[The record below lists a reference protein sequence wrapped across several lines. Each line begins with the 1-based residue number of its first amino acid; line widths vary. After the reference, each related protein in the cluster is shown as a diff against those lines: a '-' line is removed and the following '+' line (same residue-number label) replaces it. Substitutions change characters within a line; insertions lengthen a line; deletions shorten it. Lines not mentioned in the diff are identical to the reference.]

1 MGLII
6 LGIVVLIIGVL
17 GSKSDG
23 PISRF
28 KALFMG
34 GGIIIAIIGLL
45 TSIIVQIPAGHV
57 GVQVLFGQVQST
69 ILHEGLSVVNP
80 LVEIKEL
87 SVQTQNYTMSASLE
101 DGESKGDDAVRVLSK
116 DGLEVVIDLTILYRV
131 MDSKA
136 PIIYRELG
144 INYRD
149 KIIRPILRS
158 KIRENAVSYSA
169 IDLYSIKREA
179 FEAAI
184 TKDIARDFKARG
196 VEMEQLL
203 IRNVNLP
210 NSVKESIERK
220 ITAVQEAQRMEYVL
234 QKEQQEAERKRVEA
248 TGVADAQKII
258 NSGLSD
264 KLIQFESIKVQ
275 KELVNS
281 PNAKIIILG
290 SGKGSPPFIIGQ

>member
-1 MGLII
+1 MGLVI
-6 LGIVVLIIGVL
+6 LGIVVFIIGVL
-17 GSKSDG
+17 GSKSGG
-23 PISRF
+23 PIARF

-34 GGIIIAIIGLL
+34 GGVIVVIIGLL

-57 GVQVLFGQVQST
+57 GVQVLFGQVQKN
-69 ILHEGLSVVNP
+69 ILREGLNVINP
-80 LVEIKEL
+80 LVDIKEMT
-87 SVQTQNYTMSASLE
+87 VQTQNYTMAVSYNE
-101 DGESKGDDAVRVLSK
+101 GDIKGDDAVRVLSK
-116 DGLEVVIDLTILYRV
+116 DGLEVVIDMTIFFRII
-131 MDSKA
+131 DNKA
-136 PIIYRELG
+136 PSIYRDLG
-144 INYRD
+144 LDYRD
-149 KIIRPILRS
+149 KIIRPIVRS

-169 IDLYSIKREA
+169 IDLYSTKREQ

-184 TKDIARDFKARG
+184 TRDIAKDFKVRG

-220 ITAVQEAQRMEYVL
+220 ITAVQESQRMEYVL
-234 QKEQQEAERKRVEA
+234 QKELQEAERKRVEA

-281 PNAKIIILG
+281 PNSKIIILG